1 MGIFLIFFTTGNVDA
16 NPLASAE
23 ATIPRTEVLL
33 STLSNAGAAENMTQS
48 TVKMNGTNIC
58 MTKGCVK
65 ASALI
70 LDLLDENVD
79 P

>member
-1 MGIFLIFFTTGNVDA
+1 MGILLICFATGNVEA

-23 ATIPRTEVLL
+23 ATIPRTEVL
-33 STLSNAGAAENMTQS
+33 STLSNAGAAESTTQS
-48 TVKMNGTNIC
+48 TVKLNGTNIC
-58 MTKGCVK
+58 MTKGCVQ

-70 LDLLDENVD
+70 LDLIDENVD